1 MFISVLRMLSR
12 SALRVTDRAGMVD
25 DAGAVQDA
33 AGQQAEVT
41 PLGPVI
47 DSYCSDVESRVIA
60 WRRDIHQHPEL
71 SNREVRTAKLVADH
85 LRQLGMEVKT
95 EVAHTGVVGILRG
108 TSTDRVVALRA
119 DMDALPV
126 TEAVDV
132 PFASKVKT
140 QYRGQTVGV
149 MHACGHDAHVAIL
162 MGVAEVLSKVSDRL
176 PGTVKFIF
184 QPAEEGAPEGEEG
197 GAALMIR
204 EGVLDTPRPSAIFG
218 LHVVPLPTGRI
229 GYRPGPVLASADRLS
244 IVVRGRQTHGA
255 IPWAGVDPITV
266 AAQIVM
272 GLQTIVSR
280 QMDLTAAPAVISIG
294 SIHGGVRE
302 NIIPGEVAM
311 LGTIRALDPDSRAA
325 IHARIKNTAEKIAES
340 AGATAEVA
348 IEIGIPVTVNNPGL
362 TQRMVPVLQEVFGK
376 DAVLAVPPLTVAEDF
391 AYYQQQIPGMFF
403 LLGITPLGT
412 EPATA
417 APNHSPHFF
426 VDESALVVGVRSLS
440 HLALDAI
447 GRRMRIPAS

>member
-1 MFISVLRMLSR
+1 MCIFVLRILRR
-12 SALRVTDRAGMVD
+12 SALSVPIALGWLTMLA
-25 DAGAVQDA
+25 AAPDA
-33 AGQQAEVT
+33 AGQQVDVT
-41 PLGPVI
+41 PLGSVI
-47 DSYCSDVESRVIA
+47 DSSCSDVESRVIA

-85 LRQLGMEVKT
+85 LRQLGLEVKT

-108 TSTDRVVALRA
+108 SSTDRVVALRA

-132 PFASKVKT
+132 PFASKVTT
-140 QYRGQTVGV
+140 QYAGQTVGV

-184 QPAEEGAPEGEEG
+184 QPAEEGAPAGEAG

-204 EGVLDTPRPSAIFG
+204 EGVLDAPRPQAIFG
-218 LHVVPLPTGRI
+218 LHVVPLPAGHI
-229 GYRPGPVLASADRLS
+229 GYRSGPVLASADRLQ

-255 IPWAGVDPITV
+255 MPWAGIDSITV
-266 AAQIVM
+266 AAQIVL

-280 QMDLTAAPAVISIG
+280 QMDLTAAPAVISLG

-302 NIIPGEVAM
+302 NIIPGEVEM
-311 LGTIRALDPDSRAA
+311 LGTIRVLDPDSRAT
-325 IHARIKNTAEKIAES
+325 IHARITNTAEKIAES
-340 AGATAEVA
+340 AGATAEVT
-348 IEIGIPVTVNNPGL
+348 IGTGYPVTVNDPGL
-362 TQRMVPVLQEVFGK
+362 TQRMVPVLQEVCGK
-376 DAVLAVPPLTVAEDF
+376 DAVHAVPPLTVAEDF

-412 EPATA
+412 DPSQA

-426 VDESALVVGVRSLS
+426 VDESALVVGVRALC
-440 HLALDAI
+440 HLAVEQLANE
-447 GRRMRIPAS
+447 